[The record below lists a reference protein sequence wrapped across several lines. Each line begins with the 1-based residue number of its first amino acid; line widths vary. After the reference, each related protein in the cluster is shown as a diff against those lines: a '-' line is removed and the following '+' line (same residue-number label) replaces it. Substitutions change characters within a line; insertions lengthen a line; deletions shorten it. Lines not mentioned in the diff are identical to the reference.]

1 MMRIFSVLSH
11 LLDYPTLELQEHHDD
26 LVEIIQQSELSDQNK
41 SDLVQLCQN
50 IKSSDLLS
58 RQAEYDELFDRGRS
72 HSLLIF
78 EHIHGESRDRGQ
90 AMVDLVNQYQQAG
103 LMLNKNELPDHLPLY
118 LEFLATQGETNG
130 PLGLVEIAHV
140 LALLFCRLEKRDS
153 DYQFIFSALMELS
166 GISVDLTDLRKQMQD
181 EVPDYTDKAIDAV
194 WEEEQVT
201 FGAASDDDACK
212 TNNKPTS
219 QQSKADFVPVSWTT
233 NTAQPFN
240 SEQ

>member
-1 MMRIFSVLSH
+1 MRIFSVLSH
-11 LLDYPTLELQEHHDD
+11 LLDYPTVELQKHHDD
-26 LVEIIQQSELSDQNK
+26 LVEIIQNSTLSDQNK
-41 SDLVQLCQN
+41 NNLVQLCLN
-50 IKSSDLLS
+50 VNTDDLLG

-118 LEFLATQGETNG
+118 LEFLATQGEING

-153 DYQFIFSALMELS
+153 DYRFIFAALIELS

-201 FGAASDDDACK
+201 FGATDSDACD

>member
-1 MMRIFSVLSH
+1 MKIMSVLSH
-11 LLDYPTLELQEHHDD
+11 LIDYPTAELQAHYKE
-26 LVEIIQQSELSDQNK
+26 LIEIIQQSDLSVQVK
-41 SDLVQLCQN
+41 QDLTDMCLSLHN
-50 IKSSDLLS
+50 EDLLS

-72 HSLLIF
+72 HSLLLF

-90 AMVDLVNQYQQAG
+90 AMVDLNAQYRQAG

-118 LEFLATQGETNG
+118 LEFLATQGEQNMK
-130 PLGLVEIAHV
+130 LGLEEIAHV
-140 LALLFCRLEKRDS
+140 LSLLFCRLEKRES
-153 DYQFIFSALMELS
+153 DYRFVFSALIELS
-166 GISVDLTDLRKQMQD
+166 DVKVDLSELRKQMQD

-201 FGAASDDDACK
+201 FAASSDADACNA
-212 TNNKPTS
+212 NNKPTP
-219 QQSKADFVPVSWTT
+219 QQSKADFVPVSWTE